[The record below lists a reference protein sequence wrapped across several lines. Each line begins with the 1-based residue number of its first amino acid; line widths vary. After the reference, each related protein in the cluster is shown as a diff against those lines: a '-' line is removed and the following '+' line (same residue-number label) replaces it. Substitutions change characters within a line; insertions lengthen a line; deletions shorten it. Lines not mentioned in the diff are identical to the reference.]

1 MRARHLAH
9 ALQCVALAEPTPPD
23 HLVSDP
29 DEKHIGEPCK
39 DSTGYCRYADKCD
52 GGEQHDGLCPGSANV
67 KCCVP
72 PGAHAHIVDDCN
84 SVGFAAR
91 SCERASFVA

>member
-1 MRARHLAH
+1 M
-9 ALQCVALAEPTPPD
+9 CAEPTPPD

-72 PGAHAHIVDDCN
+72 PGARAQSDNKHAFVLLKTLSAQCLCAYTH
-84 SVGFAAR
+84 GL
-91 SCERASFVA
+91 ASLLF